1 MQPASTARRPQPVG
15 RTTTQ
20 STWRDYRPQPHKVD
34 PVEPEPINPWSSLGD
49 AAARILAQ
57 LEVRR

>member
-34 PVEPEPINPWSSLGD
+34 PVEPEPPWSSRGSI
-49 AAARILAQ
+49 AARILAQ
-57 LEVRR
+57 LEARR